1 MLGAV
6 SDRRKLTGL
15 CVSVPRTQ
23 ADLPGLYL
31 SPMPTALTEDL
42 FKECIEQAVQKVF
55 QTMLQKNAEPVS
67 GETPVPADIPWSRPP
82 DLEGVLA
89 VGSVGFAGDITGLVY
104 IYLSEK
110 MAVSVTRGMLG
121 MSEEEV
127 VEAGRECM
135 SDTIGELSNMTV
147 GVFKNRIHD
156 LGYPCKLTI
165 PTVVWGD
172 GITIQPLKG
181 TVRRTYVFKVEG
193 MSVVTDLIFK
203 ED

>member
-1 MLGAV
+1 
-6 SDRRKLTGL
+6 
-15 CVSVPRTQ
+15 
-23 ADLPGLYL
+23 
-31 SPMPTALTEDL
+31 MPTALTEDL

-55 QTMLQKNAEPVS
+55 QTMMQKAVVSVS
-67 GETPVPADIPWSRPP
+67 GETPVPADLPWQRPH

-89 VGSVGFAGDITGLVY
+89 VGNVGFAGDITGLVY
-104 IYLSEK
+104 LYLSEEF
-110 MAVSVTRGMLG
+110 ASIVAQGMLG
-121 MSEEEV
+121 MSEAEV
-127 VEAGRECM
+127 AEAGRECV

-165 PTVVWGD
+165 PTVVWGA
-172 GITIQPLKG
+172 GISIQPLRG

-193 MSVVTDLIFK
+193 HSVVADLIFK